1 MADTHGV
8 RSGCHGAAFMRAGVA
23 TAAAAAGLALVAVG
37 FTPLSPGAS
46 GATAISPDL
55 SGSVELIVKADE
67 AQIQR
72 AEQAPKVL
80 GVPRAQLN
88 SIASC
93 ESGGDPTS
101 ASSDGTYRG
110 KYQFDRG
117 TWASEGGHG
126 DPAKAPEVEQDYR
139 AAALYK
145 QDPGRWPN
153 CG

>member
-1 MADTHGV
+1 
-8 RSGCHGAAFMRAGVA
+8 MRAGV
-23 TAAAAAGLALVAVG
+23 TIAAAVAGLALAAVG
-37 FTPLSPGAS
+37 VTPLSPGAS
-46 GATAISPDL
+46 GATTISSALPVSIEML
-55 SGSVELIVKADE
+55 VKAPE
-67 AQIQR
+67 AQIER
-72 AEQAPKVL
+72 AERAPKVL
-80 GVPRAQLN
+80 GVPRTRLN

-101 ASSDGTYRG
+101 VSSDGTYRG

-126 DPAKAPEVEQDYR
+126 DPAKAPELEQDFR